1 MLTVRAA
8 ELVDAVDEALVE
20 VLRPPNPRLAGSTL
34 PRRGGVTAPCVGRRR
49 TDDTA
54 APGQRVVHKALHAR
68 RRLHR
73 GDKRARRNLLQ
84 GLARQE
90 PLSKHDHGMA
100 CLVRR
105 TATLSVNHSHA
116 FAYVSWKGVSLR
128 LAAAE

>member
-20 VLRPPNPRLAGSTL
+20 VLRPPNPRLARRTL
-34 PRRGGVTAPCVGRRR
+34 TGRGGVTASCVGRRR

-54 APGQRVVHKALHAR
+54 APGQRVVHPALHAR

-73 GDKRARRNLLQ
+73 GYKRARRNLLQ

-90 PLSKHDHGMA
+90 RENRYQNTIMAWHDMLS
-100 CLVRR
+100 
-105 TATLSVNHSHA
+105 
-116 FAYVSWKGVSLR
+116 
-128 LAAAE
+128 